1 MAIIISGT
9 KFFGTTCTCTCMK
22 QAMIKINK
30 QRNQKWGLVEC
41 NRRRII
47 HIWQNQEKEEDE
59 FRTWTIWENSP
70 ELSSPPLGF
79 LFCWE
84 YKSSQAWC
92 HQLSNIIAI
101 ISDSHFN
108 LHCHHT
114 SSSNTWQSFMLGRA
128 ELGGSRHISWTS
140 RPWWTLPC
148 HNVNKRL
155 LLFSSLLSQ

>member
-1 MAIIISGT
+1 
-9 KFFGTTCTCTCMK
+9 MK
-22 QAMIKINK
+22 QAMNKINK
-30 QRNQKWGLVEC
+30 Q
-41 NRRRII
+41 
-47 HIWQNQEKEEDE
+47 KEEDE

-70 ELSSPPLGF
+70 DFSSPPLGF

-148 HNVNKRL
+148 HNVWKRL
-155 LLFSSLLSQ
+155 MLFSSLLSQWYFDWSPRILFRQKRTLGEQICHEAS